1 MEMIVSSKRLD
12 KYGEFYLLDQMVRM
26 YPAYTH
32 EGIFRLSVREVYTM
46 KLLTMENAYLENQRQ
61 KTRGKIQEAKN
72 KGKKKK

>member
-1 MEMIVSSKRLD
+1 
-12 KYGEFYLLDQMVRM
+12 M

-32 EGIFRLSVREVYTM
+32 EGIFNLSVSEVYTM
-46 KLLTMENAYLENQRQ
+46 KLLTMENAYLESQRQ